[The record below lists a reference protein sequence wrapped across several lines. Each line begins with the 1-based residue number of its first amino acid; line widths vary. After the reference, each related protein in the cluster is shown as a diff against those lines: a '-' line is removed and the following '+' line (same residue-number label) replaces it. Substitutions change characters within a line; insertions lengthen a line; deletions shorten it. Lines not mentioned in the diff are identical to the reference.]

1 MRVVDLAL
9 KDFYQLV
16 KDWKTF
22 LFLLAM
28 PLIFTLLFGTVFSG
42 GDGDPRL
49 PVAVLDQDQG
59 GALGARLVTL
69 MAASDVIRPVV
80 AVETEATALA
90 EQVQDEDVAAAVI
103 VPEGYSES
111 VWEGDPPQ
119 VRLIAD
125 PSAEA
130 AQTVQTH
137 VQGVV
142 SRLLTA
148 VKAAQ
153 LTVDALAE
161 AAPERYADPVA
172 REAAL
177 QDALTDAVAAWEDPP
192 FTVKSAG
199 MGQREEN
206 AAEVNA
212 FAHASAGNMA
222 QFAIAGL
229 IGAAEIIVGE
239 RKTRTLQ
246 RLLTTTMSRLQV
258 LAGHFLAMFVMIL
271 GQLILLVIIGQL
283 LFGVPYANAPLA
295 TLLVVSAFAFFT
307 GGLGLL
313 IGGLSKNE
321 EQVIIFSLLPMF
333 VLSGLGGAWVPLE
346 FTSETV
352 QVIGRFTPTAWA
364 IQGLENITIRGMG
377 LSSVVLPSAVVVGF
391 GVLCLVVAIWQ
402 FRLE

>member
-1 MRVVDLAL
+1 MRVLDLAL
-9 KDFYQLV
+9 KDLYQLV

-28 PLIFTLLFGTVFSG
+28 PLVFTLLFGTVFSS

-69 MAASDVIRPVV
+69 MEASDVIHPVV
-80 AVETEATALA
+80 AEETEATALA
-90 EQVQDEDVAAAVI
+90 EQVQDEDVAAVVI

-111 VWEGDPPQ
+111 VWEGNPYP

-130 AQTVQTH
+130 AQTVQSYL
-137 VQGVV
+137 QGVV

-148 VKAAQ
+148 VQAAQ

-161 AAPERYADPVA
+161 AAPERYAAPVA

-177 QDALTDAVAAWEDPP
+177 QAALTDAVAAWEAPP
-192 FTVKSAG
+192 FTVKAAG
-199 MGQREEN
+199 TGQREED
-206 AAEVNA
+206 AAEANA

-229 IGAAEIIVGE
+229 IGAAEIIVAE

-246 RLLTTTMSRLQV
+246 RLLTTTLSRWQV

-283 LFGVPYANAPLA
+283 LFGVSYANAPLA

-364 IQGLENITIRGMG
+364 IEGLENITIRGLG

-391 GVLCLVVAIWQ
+391 GLLCLAVAIWQ

>member
-1 MRVVDLAL
+1 MRVIDLAL
-9 KDFYQLV
+9 KDLYQLV

-28 PLIFTLLFGTVFSG
+28 PLVFTLLFGTVFSS

-69 MAASDVIRPVV
+69 MEASDVIHPVV
-80 AVETEATALA
+80 AEETEATALA
-90 EQVQDEDVAAAVI
+90 EQVQDEDVAAVVI

-111 VWEGDPPQ
+111 VWEGNPYP

-130 AQTVQTH
+130 AQTVQSYL
-137 VQGVV
+137 QGVV

-148 VKAAQ
+148 VQAAQ

-161 AAPERYADPVA
+161 AAPERYAAPVA

-177 QDALTDAVAAWEDPP
+177 QAALTDAVAAWEAPP
-192 FTVKSAG
+192 FTVKAAG
-199 MGQREEN
+199 TGQREED
-206 AAEVNA
+206 AAEANA

-229 IGAAEIIVGE
+229 IGAAEIIVAE

-246 RLLTTTMSRLQV
+246 RLLTTTLSRWQV

-283 LFGVPYANAPLA
+283 LFGVSYANAPLA

-364 IQGLENITIRGMG
+364 IEGLENITIRGLG

-391 GVLCLVVAIWQ
+391 GLLCLAVAIWQ